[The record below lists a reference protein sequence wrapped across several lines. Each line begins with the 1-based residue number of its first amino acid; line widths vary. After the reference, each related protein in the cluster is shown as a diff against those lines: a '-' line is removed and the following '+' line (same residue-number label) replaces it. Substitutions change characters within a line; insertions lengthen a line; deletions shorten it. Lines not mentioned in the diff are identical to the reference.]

1 MGTITSIIK
10 NPSIVL
16 YIWTN
21 TNKQKGG
28 IFIPDNNFITTI
40 LNLNDDDIEKCD
52 VEVVDSTV
60 IYEIKLKRKDMYCD
74 YCGNKM
80 IGHGVK
86 KRKISHPNIRGF
98 NGVIYHLAN
107 RYICK
112 HCNKTK
118 IENNPFTFDGFNNSY
133 SKIREVMIKLKK
145 LDNTLEKISE
155 DLHIS
160 TTQVNNYIDSYIV
173 IPKLQLPE
181 WIGIDELYSRPLSY
195 KNAAYLCILID
206 GENRYLFDI
215 LGSRSKNT
223 LSNYFSFIPKNERE
237 NVKYVTIDMW
247 ETYKEIAERYFPNCI
262 VAVDPFHYVKHLCD
276 GFQHLRINIMKKCV
290 YGSDG
295 YYLLKKWNWL
305 FTSDDVDFDNEKE
318 FNHRFNAELNRRD
331 IFEMMTNNFPELY
344 EAYLLKEEF
353 RTMVKKCTYE
363 EAKSK
368 YDDLYDKFV
377 KADIKE
383 YYEFINILEQ
393 WKTEILNSFL
403 RPYGD
408 YKLTNAYTEN
418 INGKI
423 GQYILNSR
431 GLTNFNRF
439 RKRAIFA
446 LNRKASFSITNKLKS
461 EKMKKNSRGKYNKH
475 K

>member
-1 MGTITSIIK
+1 MI
-10 NPSIVL
+10 
-16 YIWTN
+16 
-21 TNKQKGG
+21 
-28 IFIPDNNFITTI
+28 IPDNNFIITI
-40 LNLNDDDIEKCD
+40 LNLNQSDVEKCD
-52 VEVVDSTV
+52 VKVIDDTV
-60 IYEIKLKRKDMYCD
+60 TYEIKLKRKDMYCD
-74 YCGNKM
+74 YCGNRM

-98 NGVIYHLAN
+98 NGVIYHIAN

-112 HCNKTK
+112 CCNKTK
-118 IENNPFTFDGFNNSY
+118 LENNPFTFNGFTNSY
-133 SKIREVMIKLKK
+133 FKIREVMSKLKK

-155 DLHIS
+155 ELHIS
-160 TTQVNNYIDSYIV
+160 TTQINNYIDSYIV
-173 IPKLQLPE
+173 IPKLKLPE
-181 WIGIDELYSRPLSY
+181 WIGIDELYSRPLSF

-206 GENRYLFDI
+206 GENRCLFDI

-223 LSNYFSFIPKNERE
+223 LSNYFSCIPKNERE

-276 GFQHLRINIMKKCV
+276 GFERLRINIMNRCI
-290 YGSDG
+290 YNSDG

-305 FTSDDVDFDNEKE
+305 LIYDNVDFDNDKE
-318 FNHRFNAELNRRD
+318 LNHRFNAELNRRD
-331 IFEMMTNNFPELY
+331 IFEMIINNFPELY

-353 RTMVKKCTYE
+353 RDMVKKCSYE
-363 EAKSK
+363 EAVSR
-368 YDDLYDKFV
+368 YDDIYNKFINSG
-377 KADIKE
+377 IKE
-383 YYEFINILEQ
+383 YTEFIAILGQ
-393 WKTEILNSFL
+393 WKKEILNSFL

-423 GQYILNSR
+423 GQYISNSK

-446 LNRKASFSITNKLKS
+446 LNRKAYFSITDKLKS
-461 EKMKKNSRGKYNKH
+461 EKMKKRSRGKYNKH
-475 K
+475 I